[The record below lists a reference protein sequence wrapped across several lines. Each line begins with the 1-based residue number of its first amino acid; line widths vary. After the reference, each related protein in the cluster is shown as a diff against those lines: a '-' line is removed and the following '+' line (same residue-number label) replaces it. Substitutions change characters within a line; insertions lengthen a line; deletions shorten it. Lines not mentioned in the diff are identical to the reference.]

1 MNETR
6 VRYAPSPTGDPHI
19 GNLRSAIFNWLFA
32 KKENGKFILRIEDTD
47 QSRIVKNGI
56 EKQQEALLWLGMQW
70 DELYIQS
77 ERKSIYAKYS
87 QKLIEED
94 KAYRCFAT
102 EEELDELRQKQKSE
116 NKITRYDG
124 RYRDYDKEKSLSR
137 SKTEPYVIR
146 FKSPQNGETQCFD
159 KIRGGIT
166 FNNKELDDF
175 VIIKSDGFPT
185 YHFANVVDDHL
196 MKISHVMRAEEW
208 LPSLPKHVN
217 IYQALGWEMPTFVHL
232 PMILAPDK
240 TKLSKRHGA
249 TSVKDFIDQGYIKPA
264 MFNFLVLLGWA
275 FDDKTEQFSI
285 NELKNIFD
293 INKISKSPA
302 IFNKEKL
309 DWFNGKYIREINTN
323 ELAKEIS
330 MFFENSIEPNNFNI
344 ISSYDFKKIA
354 NMVKERSKTLNDSLI
369 LSEFLFKKPKFESK
383 EEIITMCD
391 SEDQCKLVLEKSF
404 KLLSDTKDFSISN
417 LQNKL
422 KKLMDDL
429 NLKPKQVL
437 GTLRIVIT
445 NQKISPPIF
454 DCLNILEKEESLIRI
469 QTAIDYL

>member
-47 QSRIVKNGI
+47 QSRIVKNGL
-56 EKQQEALLWLGMQW
+56 EKQQEALLWIGMQW

-249 TSVKDFIDQGYIKPA
+249 TSVQDFIDQGYIKPA
-264 MFNFLVLLGWA
+264 SVIGLG
-275 FDDKTEQFSI
+275 F
-285 NELKNIFD
+285 
-293 INKISKSPA
+293 
-302 IFNKEKL
+302 
-309 DWFNGKYIREINTN
+309 
-323 ELAKEIS
+323 
-330 MFFENSIEPNNFNI
+330 
-344 ISSYDFKKIA
+344 
-354 NMVKERSKTLNDSLI
+354 
-369 LSEFLFKKPKFESK
+369 
-383 EEIITMCD
+383 
-391 SEDQCKLVLEKSF
+391 
-404 KLLSDTKDFSISN
+404 
-417 LQNKL
+417 
-422 KKLMDDL
+422 
-429 NLKPKQVL
+429 
-437 GTLRIVIT
+437 
-445 NQKISPPIF
+445 
-454 DCLNILEKEESLIRI
+454 
-469 QTAIDYL
+469 